1 MLPLQIV
8 TISLN
13 GLLAATYVGIAILLI
28 IGLVQQRGRRFNALG
43 LMLALVTLTSGLSYL
58 AHALIIGLSP
68 WHPGKVTY
76 TILSAVSLVPTT
88 IFLLL
93 YRRYEDLLG
102 GVRLLS
108 ETRRQLRERSQQ
120 LAALVELS
128 AHLSHFHN
136 LDQVLES
143 ALARVLAL
151 SGFEAGAFY
160 LQPEEK
166 QPLQLH
172 PHPPAPPGMVPF
184 LDLPERIP
192 ESPWSPLSPLY
203 IQTVEQAGGPDQR
216 ALGASG
222 WVDFLD
228 VPIRGAQGLFG
239 ILRLVSSSPLSLKP
253 EQLNL
258 LEAMGHQIGV
268 VIESVRFLEMQ
279 ARFHQELQQQVAQAT
294 AELRN
299 ANESL
304 MAEEQRW
311 HTLIE
316 NMPNGLLLLDA
327 ENRIAAVNQRTEA
340 LFGLT
345 RQALMGRTL
354 ADSGLPAELVIPL
367 STASLDTERYDVT
380 LTVPFNRALQVHT
393 AQVID
398 AARRYLGRVFVFHD
412 VTREREI
419 DRMKSDFIDLVSHEL
434 QTPLTNIIGFV
445 SLMLEGETGEL
456 NDAQR
461 RSLESVRRQAR
472 RLAALITDLLD
483 VSRIEAGQV
492 TLQQQPVDLT
502 AVAEAALQELQPQT
516 LEKDLAIHLTAPADL
531 PPGRGDPER
540 LARVF
545 TNLLGNAFKFTPSGG
560 EVSLTFE
567 QVDDNLQVQVH
578 DTGPG
583 IPPEDLPRIFDKFF
597 QGEQVATRK
606 SGGTGL
612 GLSIVKGIIEAH
624 GGQIW
629 VESVVGQ
636 GTTFTFTLPLW
647 LQENAA
653 GTRVHPAL
661 LPEAAPL
668 LLIIAFD
675 SAAEED
681 LTVRL
686 KQRGYRTLVV
696 RAPDQAALQADAVRP
711 AAILCEEA
719 VLQGHPHLLDQLRKD
734 PATWNIP
741 VLIWSPGESIEEWL
755 AGKCPL
761 RTAEKARPGDGG
773 NTDGPYPDCGR

>member
-13 GLLAATYVGIAILLI
+13 GLLAATYAGIAVLLI
-28 IGLVQQRGRRFNALG
+28 VGLVQQRGRRFNALG

-76 TILSAVSLVPTT
+76 TILSAVSLVPAT

-102 GVRLLS
+102 GVRLLN
-108 ETRRQLRERSQQ
+108 ETRRQLRERSEQ
-120 LAALVELS
+120 LAALVELG
-128 AHLSHFHN
+128 AYLTRFHN

-143 ALARVLAL
+143 ALARCLAL

-160 LQPEEK
+160 LQPDEQ
-166 QPLQLH
+166 QPLQLQ
-172 PHPPAPPGMVPF
+172 PYPPPPPGMVPC

-192 ESPWSPLSPLY
+192 EGPWQPVSPLH
-203 IQTVEQAGGPDQR
+203 IQTLEKVTAPDQR
-216 ALGASG
+216 ALGEKG
-222 WVDFLD
+222 WMDLLD
-228 VPIRGAQGLFG
+228 IPIWGARGRFG
-239 ILRLVSSSPLSLKP
+239 ILRLVSHFPVVLKP
-253 EQLNL
+253 DQLNL

-294 AELRN
+294 ADLRN

-327 ENRIAAVNQRTEA
+327 ENRIAAVNQRAEA
-340 LFGLT
+340 LFGVS
-345 RQALMGRTL
+345 REALMGHTL
-354 ADSGLPAELVIPL
+354 DDSGLPSELVSAL
-367 STASLDTERYDVT
+367 STVPPTTERCDVV
-380 LTVPFNRALQVHT
+380 LTAPTACALQVHA

-398 AARRYLGRVFVFHD
+398 AAQRYLGRVFVFHD

-434 QTPLTNIIGFV
+434 RTPLTSIIGFV
-445 SLMLEGETGEL
+445 SLMLEGETGQL
-456 NDAQR
+456 NEAQR
-461 RSLESVRRQAR
+461 HSLESVRRQAR
-472 RLAALITDLLD
+472 RLASLITDLLD

-492 TLQQQPVDLT
+492 TLQPQPIDL
-502 AVAEAALQELQPQT
+502 ADLAETVLQELQPQAV
-516 LEKDLAIHLTAPADL
+516 EKDLTVHFTAPANL
-531 PPGRGDPER
+531 PPACGDPQQ

-545 TNLLGNAFKFTPSGG
+545 TNLLGNAFKFTPPGG
-560 EVSLTFE
+560 EVALT
-567 QVDDNLQVQVH
+567 LQVVDGELQGQVR

-597 QGEQVATRK
+597 QGERVATRK

-612 GLSIVKGIIEAH
+612 GLSIVKGILEAH
-624 GGQIW
+624 GGQIA

-636 GTTFTFTLPLW
+636 GTTFTFTLPTW
-647 LQENAA
+647 SQGAA
-653 GTRVHPAL
+653 GEEVSPSPL
-661 LPEAAPL
+661 LSETAPL
-668 LLIIAFD
+668 VLLITSDTAGEGGLIAH
-675 SAAEED
+675 
-681 LTVRL
+681 LQ
-686 KQRGYRTLVV
+686 QRGYRVLTVQE
-696 RAPDQAALQADAVRP
+696 PDQVVVQADAVRP
-711 AAILCEEA
+711 AAILCEESLLPQVVA
-719 VLQGHPHLLDQLRKD
+719 QLQSD
-734 PATWNIP
+734 PRTQHIP
-741 VLIWSPGESIEEWL
+741 VRKWGPGEALEEGW
-755 AGKCPL
+755 
-761 RTAEKARPGDGG
+761 AEK
-773 NTDGPYPDCGR
+773 GPP